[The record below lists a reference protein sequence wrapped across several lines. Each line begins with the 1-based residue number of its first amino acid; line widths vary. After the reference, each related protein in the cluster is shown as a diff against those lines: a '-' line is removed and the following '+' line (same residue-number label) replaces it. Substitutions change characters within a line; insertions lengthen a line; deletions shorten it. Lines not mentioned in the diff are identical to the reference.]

1 MVEYKKA
8 KLFGKN
14 QDGIYLA
21 RIEEIMSGRIFK
33 LFGFTIFKEK
43 PDTLCISN
51 RHSPAWIFSL
61 FTGYRQIGKFD
72 VQRPH
77 LFKEGQDIIVKVID
91 DKVVE
96 VSASE
101 EYAIPPKH
109 KCLGILANFI

>member
-1 MVEYKKA
+1 MVELKKA

-14 QDGIYLA
+14 QDGLYLG
-21 RIEEIMSGRIFK
+21 RIEQIISGKPLIV
-33 LFGFTIFKEK
+33 FGKTIIKEK

-51 RHSPAWIFSL
+51 RHDSVWIFSL

-96 VSASE
+96 VSAE
-101 EYAIPPKH
+101 QKGVNGE
-109 KCLGILANFI
+109 